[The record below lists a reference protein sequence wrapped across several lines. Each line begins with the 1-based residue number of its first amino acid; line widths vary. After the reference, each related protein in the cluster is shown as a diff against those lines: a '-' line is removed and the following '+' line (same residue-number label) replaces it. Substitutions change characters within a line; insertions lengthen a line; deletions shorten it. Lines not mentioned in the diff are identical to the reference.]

1 MLFIKSLT
9 TQCGYFSLI
18 CLTEQIQN
26 FLWFSLC
33 EPLALCVDTRP
44 IQSVLVLGF
53 CFVYISVYFVTYRFD
68 KNCLEKLIEI
78 DWMCFNLTIISDDN
92 ISFSFFSFIVN
103 SIIFQ
108 TSDISDWR
116 GELLR
121 SIGFV
126 FAKER
131 ETLLAEL
138 RSHVLSHPNVD
149 LTEIQKLEQKIRNQA
164 SLSFPSKLF
173 HFGPR

>member
-1 MLFIKSLT
+1 
-9 TQCGYFSLI
+9 
-18 CLTEQIQN
+18 
-26 FLWFSLC
+26 
-33 EPLALCVDTRP
+33 
-44 IQSVLVLGF
+44 
-53 CFVYISVYFVTYRFD
+53 
-68 KNCLEKLIEI
+68 
-78 DWMCFNLTIISDDN
+78 MCFNLTIISDDN
-92 ISFSFFSFIVN
+92 ISFSFFSFIVH
-103 SIIFQ
+103 SIVFQ
-108 TSDISDWR
+108 TSDVSDWR

-164 SLSFPSKLF
+164 SLSFLSNYFILVRDKFPFIQLTNNCN
-173 HFGPR
+173 

>member
-1 MLFIKSLT
+1 
-9 TQCGYFSLI
+9 
-18 CLTEQIQN
+18 
-26 FLWFSLC
+26 
-33 EPLALCVDTRP
+33 
-44 IQSVLVLGF
+44 
-53 CFVYISVYFVTYRFD
+53 
-68 KNCLEKLIEI
+68 
-78 DWMCFNLTIISDDN
+78 MCFNLTIISDDN
-92 ISFSFFSFIVN
+92 ISFSFFSFIVH
-103 SIIFQ
+103 SIVFQ
-108 TSDISDWR
+108 TSDVSDWR

-164 SLSFPSKLF
+164 SLSFSFKLF